1 MITVVGLVAVAG
13 LALVWGKAD
22 GADAFVRDSGRAAR
36 LAVGVALVGIGFV
49 SFVALTVDWRT
60 LGQSLV
66 GASVAAIGVALLAA
80 PRLVRLANDLRDE
93 RRARI
98 RSEEKAEIA
107 AHLHDGVLQ
116 TLALIQRRAA
126 DNREVVALARRQERE
141 LREWLFGPGH
151 RNAETLAGALAV
163 ELAAVEDDHAVPV
176 ELVCVGDAPLDEHGR
191 ALLAAVREAASNA
204 ARHSGAD
211 RVDVY
216 VEVEPDAV
224 SAFVRDRG
232 RGFDRAAV
240 PSHRRGL
247 ADSVVG
253 RMRRVGGSAVVR
265 SEPGEGTEVRLRV
278 PRRAA

>member
-1 MITVVGLVAVAG
+1 VVLVAV
-13 LALVWGKAD
+13 
-22 GADAFVRDSGRAAR
+22 
-36 LAVGVALVGIGFV
+36 GFV